1 MRLSQFNELMNDEF
15 GLAYSQVLLTDLV
28 LGAFGDKTGAQAI
41 SAGIDPRE
49 VWLELCKVNGVPRER
64 WHGRLKA
71 VKPKL

>member
-15 GLAYSQVLLTDLV
+15 GLAYSQVLLDDLV

-49 VWLELCKVNGVPRER
+49 VWLELCKVNDVPSER